1 MGGRAGAPR
10 RLWQA
15 ELGVVGDDDI
25 GVAYQSDAAADTEAV
40 DRRDHGNL
48 ALVHRAERVEAT
60 TRLASMSAV
69 KPSVFCISLM
79 STPVEAAPSARRITT
94 WVAVAPCGGDG
105 VAEFEPAP
113 RWIAFTGG

>member
-1 MGGRAGAPR
+1 
-10 RLWQA
+10 
-15 ELGVVGDDDI
+15 
-25 GVAYQSDAAADTEAV
+25 
-40 DRRDHGNL
+40 
-48 ALVHRAERVEAT
+48 
-60 TRLASMSAV
+60 MSAV